1 MSNDELRS
9 GFTYSLTITAP
20 AEAILDAF
28 FDHEQLAKWWHISR
42 SICAPR
48 TFGCYAVEW
57 EVTDWRDEVL
67 GRLGG
72 IFHGTVVT
80 YDAHREFFVADAYW
94 LAPDGEP
101 VGPMAFEVTCSPA
114 SSGTVVHVRQS
125 GLDESPRWKRYYDVL
140 GAGLTVS
147 LERMKK
153 ILENRWRP

>member
-1 MSNDELRS
+1 MGNDELRS
-9 GFTYSLTITAP
+9 SFTCSLTIKAP
-20 AEAILDAF
+20 CEAILDAF
-28 FDHEQLAKWWHISR
+28 FDHEQLVKWWHISR
-42 SICAPR
+42 SICTPR
-48 TFGCYAVEW
+48 TFGCYAIEW
-57 EVTDWRDEVL
+57 DVTDWRDETL

-80 YDAHREFFVADAYW
+80 FDSQREFFVADAYW

-101 VGPMAFEVTCSPA
+101 IGPMAFEVACTPSPD
-114 SSGTVVHVRQS
+114 GTVVQVRQS
-125 GLDESPRWKRYYDVL
+125 GGDEGPRWSRYYDVL